1 MMKTSKFEITRDD
14 VLTALASGMRS
25 IVWQDLPALWRNI
38 LSGTLEYKG
47 YYPEDR
53 TGEVF

>member
-1 MMKTSKFEITRDD
+1 MKTSKFEVTRDE

-25 IVWQDLPALWRNI
+25 VVWWDLPALWRNI
-38 LSGTLEYKG
+38 LPGTLEYKG
-47 YYPEDR
+47 NYPEHR